1 MSFSSSG
8 LLQFDE
14 LKELLAGYAGSAS
27 GRALIAA
34 LQPSHDRPALENG
47 LADAGEAIAYLREA
61 AGAPSAAAGSVIR
74 LRFDQL
80 RDVDPAVA
88 TLLIEGASL
97 DGREIL
103 DLFHTLAL
111 AGEYRAVLVPL
122 SARYPRL
129 AQRAHHVAD
138 LRDLVRRYARTFL
151 PDGTLAD
158 EASVALARIRRDIE
172 RQQRTIQDSLE
183 RFVRAHR
190 TDGTLQEEFVTIRDD
205 RYVVPIV
212 AGQKGRV
219 DGVIHGSSGTGR
231 TLFVEPLETVSLN
244 NQLVR
249 LREDE
254 IREIER
260 ILAEITSTLREHSH
274 EIASTAEALAA
285 FDCIFA
291 KAGFALAY
299 NACVPRFSQNGRRLL
314 LREAR
319 HPLLETVLRKQR
331 KPITPISFEL
341 TDEPAAKRRLVTESG
356 NAQAAACVLPALSK
370 GSRCLLISGPNTGG
384 KTVTMKTTGLLA
396 LMAHA
401 AIPVPCA
408 EAEFPLLDD
417 VLADIGDTQSIAES
431 LSSFSGHLLHVKQM
445 LAQVTPDS
453 LVLLDELGR
462 ATDPEEGGA
471 LGVAILDEFR
481 RSGAFCL
488 ASTHLLPLK
497 LYGARTPG
505 VLNASMGF
513 NEATLQPTY
522 ELRLGVPGKSAGL
535 DIATRLELPQP
546 VLAHARAV
554 LPRMQADFQG
564 LLSELHRQV
573 EENQRR
579 TSELEAANESVRKRQ
594 ADLET
599 EAVRNEQQR
608 QRDWQK
614 KSDALVAQFELRAHS
629 AMERLSDLAAQRK
642 ASEQAHR
649 LVAKTAREF
658 REEAAETMAPPPEI
672 ATAAGATPL
681 PIEEGARVRLK
692 DVRELATVRR
702 ILKNGLLEV
711 EAGFLKMQVPR
722 EDVTE
727 VVSQKS
733 EARQTLKNVRF
744 EAGPRWDV
752 SYRELNLIGQRAE
765 EALENVD
772 KFLDSAA
779 LASVTRVRIVH
790 GHGMGIL
797 KRAVNDFLGSNP
809 HVSRFYPAT
818 QSEGGAGATI
828 VELRE

>member
-1 MSFSSSG
+1 MPFSSSA

-14 LKELLAGYAGSAS
+14 LKQLLATFAGSVS
-27 GRALIAA
+27 GRALV
-34 LQPSHDRPALENG
+34 SALEPHRDRLALESG
-47 LADAGEAIAYLREA
+47 LAEAGEAIAYLREA
-61 AGAPSAAAGSVIR
+61 AGALPAQGAATR

-80 RDVDPAVA
+80 RDVDSAVR
-88 TLLIEGASL
+88 TLVIEGASL

-103 DLFHTLAL
+103 DLFHTLSL
-111 AGEYRAVLVPL
+111 AGEYRAILL
-122 SARYPRL
+122 SLTARFPRL
-129 AQRAHHVAD
+129 AHRAHQLAD
-138 LRDLVRRYARTFL
+138 LRDLARHYARTFL
-151 PDGTLAD
+151 PDGSLAD
-158 EASVALARIRRDIE
+158 EASVALGRIRRDLE
-172 RQQRTIQDSLE
+172 RQQKTIHDSLD
-183 RFVRAHR
+183 RFLRAHR
-190 TDGTLQEEFVTIRDD
+190 SDGALQEEFVTIRDD

-260 ILAEITSTLREHSH
+260 ILAEISNALRQHSG
-274 EIASTAEALAA
+274 EIAATAETLAA
-285 FDCIFA
+285 FDCTFA
-291 KAGFALAY
+291 KAAFAVSY
-299 NACVPRFSQNGRRLL
+299 NAAIPRFSHNVRRLL

-341 TDEPAAKRRLVTESG
+341 TDST
-356 NAQAAACVLPALSK
+356 
-370 GSRCLLISGPNTGG
+370 RCLLISGPNTGG

-401 AIPVPCA
+401 AIPVPCV

-445 LAQVTPDS
+445 LAAVTPDS

-471 LGVAILDEFR
+471 LGVAILDDFR
-481 RSGAFCL
+481 QSGAFCL

-497 LYGARTPG
+497 LYGAKTPG
-505 VLNASMGF
+505 VLNGSMGF

-535 DIATRLELPQP
+535 DIATRLELPPP

-554 LPRMQADFQG
+554 LPRMQADFQD
-564 LLSELHRQV
+564 LLRELHRQV

-579 TSELEAANESVRKRQ
+579 ASEMEAATEALRKRQ
-594 ADLET
+594 IDLEA
-599 EAVRNEQQR
+599 EAIRSEQQR
-608 QRDWQK
+608 QRDWQR
-614 KSDALVAQFELRAHS
+614 KSEVVIAEFEGRAHS
-629 AMERLSDLAAQRK
+629 AMERLTDLAVQRK
-642 ASEQAHR
+642 ASEQAQR

-658 REEAAETMAPPPEI
+658 REEAAESMAPPPEI
-672 ATAAGATPL
+672 AKAAAPERL
-681 PIEEGARVRLK
+681 VLEEGARVRLK

-702 ILKNGLLEV
+702 FLKNGMLEV
-711 EAGFLKMQVPR
+711 EAGFLKMQVAR
-722 EDVTE
+722 EDVAE
-727 VVSQKS
+727 VVSQKV

-744 EAGPRWDV
+744 ESGPRWDV
-752 SYRELNLIGQRAE
+752 SYRELNLVGQRAE

-779 LASVTRVRIVH
+779 LASVNRVRIIH

-809 HVSRFYPAT
+809 HVSRFYPAAPA
-818 QSEGGAGATI
+818 EGGAGATI